1 MSRSGRKEPTVD
13 EMDMLEAMMDRM
25 GARQPSPISRPPSSQ
40 QAFPTRSSSRASSA
54 SRLSSQASSRSLQ
67 SLGAA
72 NVMPGPNHGGDF
84 FQPRSPSSLSRTSP
98 QPPFEGED
106 DETTPSMMQGEW
118 GTNGSQP
125 FGSHTRSRTAGSM
138 TTREESSSI
147 RSYASRDADASSNS
161 YRPSTRSVPTS
172 PTSRPRPQT
181 SSGIPYDRT
190 GSPLRLLPRSPL
202 NNRTPLEDL
211 TFFREVG
218 ALGEEGRWLGGEE
231 DSLHSPGE
239 VEGDTGS
246 IRSAKSGT
254 LSVNSAG
261 NGRPSSLRTARLR
274 EDIEKEA
281 QRIKERASVEEMR
294 RTGDAALDSAKL
306 VEPLTAPRPAPPPP
320 VGSLSSLPLYPG
332 APMPANSTL
341 SSVSDL
347 HSTLADDSRSIR
359 SLDSASAASVAN
371 TWPSP
376 AGGSS
381 AASIVSAF
389 GGSNSASGSAHT
401 SGAASART
409 EYGCGSG
416 EGRGKTRQRESREW
430 SQTCWV
436 WQSRVGGSSGGSSS
450 GGGGGKFSKAPL
462 IRDVPS
468 VMKRKSA
475 KRESAHHLL
484 SPAEAILFNVEGDA
498 KKSSNSSKDKGK
510 GSAAS
515 GASPIG
521 REGGWRRATGVLRD
535 DGYFRVFSDS
545 DKAVIHSV
553 HLPSLSRTDV
563 RLVDHS
569 LFGRP
574 NCISLSRRQNSPS
587 TPHRS
592 SFVPTPSSSSSSSLH
607 SSLTGSS
614 AANQHKV
621 DEPLY
626 LCFPSIVAT
635 QVWLV
640 MAHCFARSEYYLA
653 SGAAT
658 PRPLHPSSHREGLPL
673 GYPSDSGTESESE
686 AGGAM
691 GSERPEKPDE
701 LDSSCRIYRSLI
713 LTINEGRALG
723 ELAMEV
729 MRPGPKSSWER
740 LGLDS
745 REVESTASFSVI
757 SGSASTGGSD
767 SVSVDVPSPAKLT
780 MPRLHSRASQDTKG
794 GGGGGEESGAE
805 AFCEVEMGGDIVART
820 SIKKGRGPFWNE
832 TFTFSDLPPFVAP
845 MTIRVLQSSKSSSR
859 PHLLGTTTV
868 RIPDLPRHELVE
880 DWWGVKPPVAARATD
895 VVGELSLSLRIGEE
909 VVLPSRDYQAISR
922 LLSEDSDA
930 ELASDIAHEFPSDL
944 EEVTKILLR
953 VYQADAQL
961 VPRLLRLADLEVEYN
976 SRNNRSAA
984 ILFRGNTILTKSVEL
999 YLRLIGAEYLDASI
1013 GEPIRRICAERV
1025 EIEIDPMK
1033 MKPGYKEKELQ
1044 ANIHLLQEWALT
1056 VWNSIYDARE
1066 KCPHDLRQIFGHIQ
1080 RIVVEKYGLGEEQKN
1095 TRWTCVSAFIFLR
1108 FFVPAVLNPKLFFIV
1123 SAAPD
1128 PRSQRTL
1135 TLVAKT
1141 LQGLANFS
1149 SFGQKEPF
1157 MLPMN
1162 PFVQENTAAFV
1173 DFIEH
1178 ISTAA
1183 PATGYR
1189 QEWTSPSAAAYFA
1202 PYRLRNS
1209 LAPLEKEGVPLLP
1222 HLIDL
1227 PRELGLLASY
1237 LSRFVAEKGPLTEEG
1252 AVTGDS
1258 HHLLH
1263 RGETPSIASSR
1274 GGRSRRFLEL
1284 AEACVNVHAE
1294 SRRRGGGL
1302 VSTMKYQDLRNKT
1315 PDPKT
1320 RARRG
1325 LSGRPA
1331 TASSYIATG
1340 AAALRKSFGKPSSFQ
1355 RRDDSGSE
1363 ELHIR
1368 NPPSVQ
1374 EVPPST
1380 SNDFLHYRED
1390 SADSIGQ
1397 TSTASRRNHRSFTIN
1412 GPGAAG
1418 RNGGGLARGGSF
1430 PVKSFSTED
1439 LSLLASIQTQQQE
1452 SDCESGRAAAGLPTP
1467 GMPPSATMGSLSVL
1481 GAPIDL
1487 SRRGSDGDASFGGH
1501 EEEYS
1506 SLSNPGP
1513 QQPLF
1518 SLREPAA
1525 PSPAARLAH
1534 PQRVDETAAE
1544 GYSFPSARTRT
1555 GSGGPKHSSIPMSS
1569 SVSTRSNRSTS
1580 TTRSGQV
1587 VSPTPAVAPS
1597 SRIRITQETTTT
1609 TSYVSS
1615 PSINKD
1621 NSRPLPP
1628 GHDDDLSLAPTSNED
1643 GTPYESSFGGF
1654 TAPLMRATN
1663 SQASARSM
1671 TSSVSSVSIS
1681 TAGGDI
1687 GGAASP
1693 SSGGMIGGRR
1703 ASSAGLSLGFG
1714 LGGRKGSGSGGSSR
1728 DDDASEGGGSSRSG
1742 GGGGKGLLS
1751 RAMGRKGSRA
1761 S

>member
-1 MSRSGRKEPTVD
+1 MSRPGRHEPTQD

-25 GARQPSPISRPPSSQ
+25 GARQPSPVPRPPSA
-40 QAFPTRSSSRASSA
+40 QAFPTRTSSRASSA
-54 SRLSSQASSRSLQ
+54 SRLSSRASSQ
-67 SLGAA
+67 SLSAA
-72 NVMPGPNHGGDF
+72 NAMHGPGGGEY
-84 FQPRSPSSLSRTSP
+84 FQPRSPSSLSRRSP
-98 QPPFEGED
+98 VPPFEGEE

-118 GTNGSQP
+118 GARSSSP
-125 FGSHTRSRTAGSM
+125 FGAHTRARTAGSM
-138 TTREESSSI
+138 TTRDDSSSI
-147 RSYASRDADASSNS
+147 RSYASRDADTSSAS
-161 YRPSTRSVPTS
+161 YYPPSRSVPTS
-172 PTSRPRPQT
+172 PSARPRPAT

-202 NNRTPLEDL
+202 NERTPLEDL

-218 ALGEEGRWLGGEE
+218 ALGEEGRWMGGAGEE
-231 DSLHSPGE
+231 DSLHSGGG
-239 VEGDTGS
+239 GDADS
-246 IRSAKSGT
+246 IHSARSGNM
-254 LSVNSAG
+254 SVHSAG

-294 RTGDAALDSAKL
+294 RAGGGAEPHAPEAL
-306 VEPLTAPRPAPPPP
+306 VAPRPAPPPP
-320 VGSLSSLPLYPG
+320 VGSTSSVPLYPG
-332 APMPANSTL
+332 APIPPTPTPSSTT
-341 SSVSDL
+341 DL
-347 HSTLADDSRSIR
+347 HSLSTGAGDDTRSIR
-359 SLDSASAASVAN
+359 SLDSASAVSVTN
-371 TWPSP
+371 TWPP
-376 AGGSS
+376 PGGVGSS
-381 AASIVSAF
+381 GASIVS
-389 GGSNSASGSAHT
+389 GSGSNSASGSGHT

-409 EYGCGSG
+409 EYGHAAGD
-416 EGRGKTRQRESREW
+416 GRERTRQRESREW

-436 WQSRVGGSSGGSSS
+436 WQSSSKASGSSGSSS
-450 GGGGGKFSKAPL
+450 SGGGKFSKAPL

-468 VMKRKSA
+468 ALKRKSA

-484 SPAEAILFNVEGDA
+484 SPAEAILFNVEDS
-498 KKSSNSSKDKGK
+498 KKSSSSSKDKGK
-510 GSAAS
+510 SAAL

-535 DGYFRVFSDS
+535 DGHFRVFSDS

-563 RLVDHS
+563 RQVDHS

-574 NCISLSRRQNSPS
+574 NCISLSRRINSPT

-592 SFVPTPSSSSSSSLH
+592 SFLPTSSSSSSSLH
-607 SSLTGSS
+607 SAHTGIS
-614 AANQHKV
+614 AAGSKS

-640 MAHCFARSEYYLA
+640 MAHCFARPEYYLA

-658 PRPLHPSSHREGLPL
+658 PRPLRSAGQSRGGLPP
-673 GYPSDSGTESESE
+673 GYPSDSGTESESD
-686 AGGAM
+686 AGAGEEVKSD
-691 GSERPEKPDE
+691 G
-701 LDSSCRIYRSLI
+701 LDSSCRIYRSLV
-713 LTINEGRALG
+713 LSINEGRALG
-723 ELAMEV
+723 ELATEV
-729 MRPGPKSSWER
+729 IRPGPKSSWER
-740 LGLDS
+740 PGLERGESDS
-745 REVESTASFSVI
+745 TTSFSVGS
-757 SGSASTGGSD
+757 SGTGGAGGDAS
-767 SVSVDVPSPAKLT
+767 SVDTPSPAKLT
-780 MPRLHSRASQDTKG
+780 MPRLHSRASADTRQSG
-794 GGGGGEESGAE
+794 GKDEDGGMET
-805 AFCEVEMGGDIVART
+805 FCEVEMGGEIVGRT
-820 SIKKGRGPFWNE
+820 SIRKGGTPFWND

-845 MTIRVLQSSKSSSR
+845 ITIRVLQSAKHSR
-859 PHLLGTTTV
+859 PHLLGTAVV
-868 RIPDLPRHELVE
+868 RIPDLPRQDLVE
-880 DWWGVKPPVAARATD
+880 DWWAIKPPVAAKSTD

-909 VVLPSRDYQAISR
+909 VVLPSRDYQAMSR
-922 LLSEDSDA
+922 LLSDDSDA

-953 VYQADAQL
+953 IYQADAQL
-961 VPRLLRLADLEVEYN
+961 VPRLLRLADLEVDNN

-1013 GEPIRRICAERV
+1013 GEPIRRICAEKV

-1033 MKPGYKEKELQ
+1033 LKPGYKEKELQ
-1044 ANIHLLQEWALT
+1044 ANIHLLQDWALT

-1080 RIVVEKYGLGEEQKN
+1080 RIVVEKYGTGEEQKN

-1123 SAAPD
+1123 SSAPD
-1128 PRSQRTL
+1128 PKSQRTL

-1178 ISTAA
+1178 IATPA

-1189 QEWTSPSAAAYFA
+1189 QEWTSPNAAAYLA
-1202 PYRLRNS
+1202 PYRLRNT
-1209 LAPLEKEGVPLLP
+1209 LPPLEKEGVPLLP

-1227 PRELGLLASY
+1227 PRELGLLASHI
-1237 LSRFVAEKGPLTEEG
+1237 SRFVAEKGPLTEEG
-1252 AVTGDS
+1252 ASTGDA
-1258 HHLLH
+1258 LH
-1263 RGETPSIASSR
+1263 QRSDTPSIASSR
-1274 GGRSRRFLEL
+1274 GGRSRRFLDL
-1284 AEACVNVHAE
+1284 AEACVDVHTE

-1302 VSTMKYQDLRNKT
+1302 VSSVNYQDLRNKT

-1331 TASSYIATG
+1331 TASSFASTG
-1340 AAALRKSFGKPSSFQ
+1340 GAALRKSLGVPASFG
-1355 RRDDSGSE
+1355 RREDSGSE

-1368 NPPSVQ
+1368 NPVPAP
-1374 EVPPST
+1374 EVPPS
-1380 SNDFLHYRED
+1380 SSSDFLHQRED

-1397 TSTASRRNHRSFTIN
+1397 QSTASRRNHRSFTIN
-1412 GPGAAG
+1412 GPGAG
-1418 RNGGGLARGGSF
+1418 GGLGGGGGLARGGSF

-1439 LSLLASIQTQQQE
+1439 LSLLASLQTAQTPQDFDG
-1452 SDCESGRAAAGLPTP
+1452 SRAAAGSPTF
-1467 GMPPSATMGSLSVL
+1467 GMTPSATMGNLSAL

-1487 SRRGSDGDASFGGH
+1487 RRRGLDEEDSFVVN

-1506 SLSNPGP
+1506 PLNPGP

-1518 SLREPAA
+1518 SLRDPA
-1525 PSPAARLAH
+1525 PGSSSRSSH
-1534 PQRVDETAAE
+1534 PQTVEETPEPYA
-1544 GYSFPSARTRT
+1544 FPPPSRTRT
-1555 GSGGPKHSSIPMSS
+1555 GSGPKHSSIPMSS
-1569 SVSTRSNRSTS
+1569 SASNRSNRSTS

-1587 VSPTPAVAPS
+1587 VSPTPAVAPT

-1615 PSINKD
+1615 PAD
-1621 NSRPLPP
+1621 ASRPLSP
-1628 GHDDDLSLAPTSNED
+1628 GFAEDDASLAPTSNED

-1654 TAPLMRATN
+1654 SAPLMRAQN
-1663 SQASARSM
+1663 SQASGRSM
-1671 TSSVSSVSIS
+1671 TSSISSVSIS
-1681 TAGGDI
+1681 ADISSGAG
-1687 GGAASP
+1687 SP
-1693 SSGGMIGGRR
+1693 SMSGSGSGGGNGGMLGGRR

-1714 LGGRKGSGSGGSSR
+1714 LGGRKGSASAGSNR
-1728 DDDASEGGGSSRSG
+1728 DEEGSEGGGSSRSS
-1742 GGGGKGLLS
+1742 GGKGLLS